1 MPKRL
6 EGRVAV
12 VTGGGAGIGAAIC
25 QRLVEEGAKV
35 LVADIDGDAAGRV
48 AQSMQ
53 SSLACQ
59 VRQSSTLD
67 ACDPYLDARFTV
79 AGRHVRR
86 TPGQGTRGEGHSL
99 EW

>member
-6 EGRVAV
+6 HGRVAV

-35 LVADIDGDAAGRV
+35 LVADIDGDAASQV

-53 SSLACQ
+53 NSTACQ
-59 VRQSSTLD
+59 VRQNSTLEV
-67 ACDPYLDARFTV
+67 CNHCLDTRRTV
-79 AGRHVRR
+79 ADRHVRR
-86 TPGQGTRGEGHSL
+86 RSGQGTCGEGHSL